1 MTDTSTPASLVM
13 QIGGAMALVILLIFA
28 CAWLARRSGLA
39 SRLRAD
45 GNIIAVKAS
54 YSLGQRERLVVVE
67 IDGERLLL
75 GVTPGAITRLGRLS
89 APTPAPHEA
98 GETPNFQQ
106 TLKRLLKRDKVEPE
120 E

>member
-1 MTDTSTPASLVM
+1 MTDTSTPASLVT

-45 GNIIAVKAS
+45 GNMIAIKAS

-67 IDGERLLL
+67 VDGERLLL

-89 APTPAPHEA
+89 APVPQELN
-98 GETPNFQQ
+98 ETPNFQR
-106 TLKRLLKRDKVEPE
+106 TLKRLLKRDKAEPE